1 MPNTGDLPKYIQI
14 SELLIR
20 DIQAGRLLDGER
32 LPPERDMARS
42 MGISVG
48 TLRKALAVMTEK
60 GLLQRLQGS
69 GNYVRR
75 KEDQQSI
82 YAFLHLEL
90 TEGGGLPTAE
100 ILSVDTM
107 VKPADLPEFGSS
119 DRGHRIRRFRRLSGR
134 PAAIEEIWLDGSY
147 IDKLRA
153 DQLSE
158 SLYLFYG
165 TSYRCGSCG
174 RSILSASLRCQTG
187 PFPNSPTPPASA
199 WDSSNVSPPLRTA
212 GPQNIRVRGLIPT
225 PRAMWQDSNSTRH
238 GTDNEL
244 RPDRRRHDGAGAY
257 P

>member
-20 DIQAGRLLDGER
+20 DIQAGRLLDGEK

-42 MGISVG
+42 LGISAG
-48 TLRKALAVMTEK
+48 TLRKALAVLTEK

-75 KEDQQSI
+75 KEDQN
-82 YAFLHLEL
+82 AFLHLEL
-90 TEGGGLPTAE
+90 AEGGGLPTAE

-119 DRGHRIRRFRRLSGR
+119 DRGHRIRRFRRLSGK

-147 IDKLRA
+147 ADKLRA

-158 SLYLFYG
+158 SLYLFY
-165 TSYRCGSCG
+165 RNQ
-174 RSILSASLRCQTG
+174 LSLWIMRAVDSVGVAPVPDWTV
-187 PFPNSPTPPASA
+187 PEFPRPAGFRVGYIERIA
-199 WDSSNVSPPLRTA
+199 TAQDGRTA
-212 GPQNIRVRGLIPT
+212 EYSRTWFDPDAARYV
-225 PRAMWQDSNSTRH
+225 TR
-238 GTDNEL
+238 L
-244 RPDRRRHDGAGAY
+244 K
-257 P
+257 

>member
-60 GLLQRLQGS
+60 GLLERLQGS
-69 GNYVRR
+69 GNYIRR

-82 YAFLHLEL
+82 YSFLHLEL
-90 TEGGGLPTAE
+90 AEGGGLPTAE
-100 ILSVDTM
+100 ILSVDSM

-119 DRGHRIRRFRRLSGR
+119 DRGHRIRRFRRLSGK

-147 IDKLRA
+147 IDQLRA

-158 SLYLFYG
+158 SLYYFY
-165 TSYRCGSCG
+165 RNQ
-174 RSILSASLRCQTG
+174 LSLWIMRAVDFVGVAPVPDWTV
-187 PFPNSPTPPASA
+187 PEFPHPAGFRVGFIERIA
-199 WDSSNVSPPLRTA
+199 TAQDGRTA
-212 GPQNIRVRGLIPT
+212 EYSRT
-225 PRAMWQDSNSTRH
+225 WFD
-238 GTDNEL
+238 
-244 RPDRRRHDGAGAY
+244 PDTARYVARLK
-257 P
+257 